1 MPIARDHELHGR
13 RLGRNIG
20 LGVTLAAFVVLI
32 FGLTI
37 VKVSENG
44 PEQVK
49 GFDHTMDRATMTAPT
64 ATGANT
70 TGAGAATTGEGT
82 R

>member
-1 MPIARDHELHGR
+1 MPITQNHELHGR

-20 LGVTLAAFVVLI
+20 VGVALAALVALV

-49 GFDHTMDRATMTAPT
+49 GFDYTFDPAKADL
-64 ATGANT
+64 
-70 TGAGAATTGEGT
+70 AGEREAGQ
-82 R
+82 